1 MVKEGQ
7 EKHPGKKEKKKGKV
21 KKLWKLEWENIFSRD
36 NAFADH
42 KQASGASREN
52 NRELVSSVQLVP
64 ISLIKSHHIY
74 DLLFINSQED

>member
-1 MVKEGQ
+1 M
-7 EKHPGKKEKKKGKV
+7 
-21 KKLWKLEWENIFSRD
+21 KKLRKLEWENIFSGD

-64 ISLIKSHHIY
+64 ISLTESHPIY
-74 DLLFINSQED
+74 DILFINSQED